1 MKMKTKIFRVK
12 GKFLMGEKL
21 QPFTKE
27 LKAIKEEEIYEKLY
41 SEFGS
46 KHRVPRSKVKI
57 EKIEEISPED
67 VQDPVVK
74 ALVQR

>member
-1 MKMKTKIFRVK
+1 MKTKIFRVK
-12 GKFLMGEKL
+12 GKFQMGDKL

-27 LKAIKEEEIYEKLY
+27 LKAIKEEEIYERLY

-46 KHRVPRSKVKI
+46 KHRVPRSKVMI
-57 EKIEEISPED
+57 EEIEEISPEE
-67 VQDPVVK
+67 VEDPVVR